1 MANKLY
7 VGNLNFDTTDQELEQ
22 AFSEYGEIVS
32 AVVVRDRDTDR
43 SRGFGFVEF
52 SQEADAQ
59 KAKEA
64 MNGVDLGGRTL
75 KVDDAR
81 APKER
86 SRSFGG
92 GYNRRERQ

>member
-7 VGNLNFDTTDQELEQ
+7 VGNLNFDTTDQQLEE
-22 AFSEYGEIVS
+22 AFSQYGEVVS
-32 AVVVRDRDTDR
+32 AVVIRDRDTDR

-52 SQEADAQ
+52 SQEEDAQ

-64 MNGVDLGGRTL
+64 MNGTDLDGRML

-81 APKER
+81 EPR
-86 SRSFGG
+86 SRGG
-92 GYNRRERQ
+92 GRSGGFNSRSRF